1 MGNFLK
7 KFNVD
12 IFFYIL
18 LFVFIVLSIVLAIFR
33 DTVADEAIY
42 IHETF
47 LMSEL
52 LKNGIWFGD
61 YAVGLHGFLFKIPP
75 AIVFMFTEPSVFLLT
90 LYNILLACLALYFFY
105 KFLKEAFG
113 WRYKAILALGLLMAN
128 FHFMISTPTYL
139 REMPSLFVV
148 SSLFYG
154 IFKNWKPWV
163 LGLVFLLLL
172 DAKEYL
178 FLMFGLGYF
187 IWIVTKYFK
196 ARNLKNIFFES
207 IQVYGFSLL
216 YVILMFTTSIIPVN
230 MFIASIFGLI
240 TVGIEHVAGQFTADS
255 ATVNLLK
262 DEEVRTIFQFVI
274 TEDMHI
280 AVQMVLGFLNTILSY
295 IGKLLYPRTFSF
307 IGIPKII
314 IFPAIYIAFK
324 ILKSKVE
331 NFKKILPILLLT
343 FLAIYILRASHGRYL
358 LPIMPLVAIYFIQF
372 IHYPF
377 KDKKEVIRILIAT
390 FLFMSFS
397 FYFETSYLIHK
408 IFIEVSLFTCIAI
421 SILEPFAFSK
431 YFYNL
436 FQKATI
442 LFCIIAMFGTSI
454 LFSMTQGQIS
464 NYILFGVNRE
474 VEKIVEIVP
483 QNENVWINNTKS
495 FELMKAKMGYTYSW
509 PEWKWKLAEFIPK
522 KDLLKAYGEQHLFN
536 DFYGEP
542 EIFINYIDENEIE
555 YLVYVESTIDEELFE
570 FEYLNFSEDIK
581 MLDFIK
587 QEEAFVKQETYELQ
601 NKKVYLFK
609 VDFE

>member
-1 MGNFLK
+1 MGSVLK
-7 KFNVD
+7 KINVD
-12 IFFYIL
+12 ILFYVLTFLFVVGSIIL
-18 LFVFIVLSIVLAIFR
+18 LTFR
-33 DTVADEAIY
+33 DAVNDETIY

-52 LKNGIWFGD
+52 IKNGIWFGD

-75 AIVFMFTEPSVFLLT
+75 AIVFMFTGVSVFILT
-90 LYNILLACLALYFFY
+90 LYNILLACFALYVFY

-113 WRYKAILALGLLMAN
+113 WRYKAIFALGLLMAN
-128 FHFMISTPTYL
+128 FHFVISTPTYL

-148 SSLFYG
+148 SLLLYG

-163 LGLVFLLLL
+163 LGLIFLLLL

-187 IWIVTKYFK
+187 IWIIAKHFK
-196 ARNLKNIFFES
+196 PFDIKKIFLES
-207 IQVYGFSLL
+207 IQVYGFSLI
-216 YVILMFTTSIIPVN
+216 YIILMFTTSIIPVN
-230 MFIASIFGLI
+230 MFIVSIFGLI
-240 TVGIEHVAGQFTADS
+240 TTGTEHVVGQFAVDS

-262 DEEVRTIFQFVI
+262 DEEVRTIFQFTI
-274 TEDMHI
+274 TEDMHVI
-280 AVQMVLGFLNTILSY
+280 VQIVLGFLNTILSY

-314 IFPAIYIAFK
+314 ILPAIYMVLK
-324 ILKSKVE
+324 ILKSKTE

-372 IHYPF
+372 LHYPF
-377 KDKKEVIRILIAT
+377 KNKKEVIRILIAT
-390 FLFMSFS
+390 FLFMSFG

-408 IFIEVSLFTCIAI
+408 IIIETFLLLCIAVSVLRPFSF
-421 SILEPFAFSK
+421 SIYAYSF
-431 YFYNL
+431 

-442 LFCIIAMFGTSI
+442 LFCIIAMLGTSV
-454 LFSMTQGQIS
+454 LFSATQGQI
-464 NYILFGVNRE
+464 NNHLLFGENRE
-474 VEKIVEIVP
+474 INEIISVIP
-483 QNENVWINNTKS
+483 ENKRIWINNTKS
-495 FELMKAKMGYTYSW
+495 YDLFSAKMGQTYSP
-509 PEWKWKLAEFIPK
+509 PEWKWELAEFLPK
-522 KDLLKAYGEQHLFN
+522 KDLLKTHGERFLFN
-536 DFYGEP
+536 DFYGHP
-542 EIFINYIDENEIE
+542 ELFFEYLDEKEIE
-555 YLVYVESTIDEELFE
+555 YLVYVEPTIEEELFDY
-570 FEYLNFSEDIK
+570 EYLNFSEGIK

-587 QEEAFVKQETYELQ
+587 QEEVFVKQEVHELQ